1 MLTKVVSSSSQELA
15 VKILSDNSCWKH
27 VFIQSWAHNC
37 NYVGSQILLV
47 NWLNAWNFVWKFW
60 HFFGNND
67 ALLEIIITLIL
78 HQVVKNIWL
87 AINLIRNFEQNSKP
101 HVAAAAADME
111 DCMENCWNNI
121 YLPKFDLLCF
131 EGGGSAH
138 GFSDSDYIFNLLCW
152 WYGIYCVDL
161 SKINTF
167 RPLSPAP
174 HIVGQFS
181 THFTFWL
188 NKHCFC
194 NSGLYIF
201 PSTVSRDPGK

>member
-1 MLTKVVSSSSQELA
+1 MLTKVVSSSSQKLA

-27 VFIQSWAHNC
+27 VFIQSWVHDYNPD
-37 NYVGSQILLV
+37 YVGSHILLV

-101 HVAAAAADME
+101 HVAPAADME

-131 EGGGSAH
+131 EGGGSAARLFRLRLH
-138 GFSDSDYIFNLLCW
+138 FQFVVLVVRNLLCW
-152 WYGIYCVDL
+152 FKQDKHIPASL
-161 SKINTF
+161 ST
-167 RPLSPAP
+167 A
-174 HIVGQFS
+174 
-181 THFTFWL
+181 
-188 NKHCFC
+188 
-194 NSGLYIF
+194 Y
-201 PSTVSRDPGK
+201 SRAV